1 MASANDPT
9 PATGIQAE
17 APQTSSTATQAAP
30 PAEATSIPLPPHPKR
45 APISPERLAAW
56 TRTLDALLAVS
67 VCVLTFFLA
76 SFAARNSDLLMDL
89 ATGRALLDGSY
100 KFGADPFSFT
110 TQGEYWVNHSWLYDA
125 ALYLLYQAT
134 GGVGIVVA
142 KALLLVLLAGFV
154 LAIRR
159 PGQSLWIPAVCGAL
173 AALAISPRMFVQPVV
188 ISYLFLG
195 ITLYLLQKPGRNPK
209 SEIRNPKTRKS
220 ANFGSRISDFGF
232 GRRHLWLLPVLF
244 LFWVNLDAW
253 YFLGPL
259 TVALYWI
266 GELIQDSF
274 APVRQGPDQ
283 RGRNDHRTFG
293 LVLATGVVACLL
305 SPHHINIL
313 IPLDHLL
320 PAQVSGT
327 GAAEIVENDL
337 QFAAMF
343 WGAIDLYKSG
353 GGWSAAGVAYLVL
366 LGISLVSFAANH
378 QDWRGWRILI
388 WAAFASLSIYHARA
402 IPFFAVVGGPIAALN
417 FQDAAVRYLG
427 ATPRP
432 TIARQQWAIGGRLL
446 TLLGSLVLIALAWP
460 GWLHAT
466 TARGESVG
474 RNVAWRIDIDPSLEK
489 SAKQLAEWHET
500 GVLGPADRGLDFS
513 PDLANACAWYAPAE
527 KGFID
532 RRLALFQKAAADYL
546 SANKALE
553 MEPEPNPDFKRRL
566 EPLAQLL
573 RENGANHLMF
583 HYTEFQLPRFQD
595 ALVLLEND
603 QSRQWTLVYLD
614 GHTVMF
620 SWDDPQKQGPR
631 SRLTQAR
638 VSDERQAFGSQKVP
652 PLTDR
657 PAAPEALAWY
667 ERYLRP
673 RQPRPL
679 AGDEAAL
686 HLQYFDATIS
696 HYKQQGQESW
706 LNFQAAGVVGSGALA
721 PLAGEPL
728 FRAIVADTTFEL
740 TNPQLLGNRIKV
752 KQKPSGISPRPTG
765 IPNLAVELL
774 NRYVTATPGPVAP
787 PLLAIRACRR
797 ALLEN
802 PNDALTWYRLDRAYL
817 TLLYR
822 TREREFADRLWLLPY
837 LRQAQRVA
845 ALNHAVEL
853 EPNLEQAH
861 ADLADL
867 YLQMSS
873 RPGQGGYLD
882 LALKHR
888 SEQLRLVI
896 ENGPGRREK
905 PENYEAR
912 RKQLEDDIDRL
923 DAAVKK
929 AQNDYEVGQVS
940 RPTMKSKAEF
950 ALQRGLGG
958 QARDEL
964 LHSLEVTVE
973 PDAIPLQLNLM
984 VMTGAL
990 EGESGIRIGLDKA
1003 REESETTGRKPNL
1016 GQIGQAQYTMPVY
1029 EWLQVM
1035 VAAASG
1041 DYRAADEFLEPLIAF
1056 REQTHHNYM
1065 RNRALIEAL
1074 FGLRTGNLPYA
1085 GLIPTALLDT
1095 QFTPMTFWRSFERA
1109 YRTESLRQ
1117 AAATTP
1123 YTADIYTLRGILAL
1137 EAGDIPHATAMFRK
1151 VLEVNDP
1158 ILTPVAKY
1166 YVELIDANK

>member
-1 MASANDPT
+1 MASANDPM

-17 APQTSSTATQAAP
+17 APQTSSTATQATP
-30 PAEATSIPLPPHPKR
+30 PAEAPSIPLPPQPKR

-56 TRTLDALLAVS
+56 TRPLDALLAVS
-67 VCVLTFFLA
+67 VCVLTFLLA

-89 ATGRALLDGSY
+89 ATGRALLDGTY
-100 KFGADPFSFT
+100 KFGTDPFSYT
-110 TQGEYWVNHSWLYDA
+110 TQVEYWVNHSWLYNA
-125 ALYLLYQAT
+125 ALYLLYQAA

-142 KALLLVLLAGFV
+142 KALLLTLLAGFV

-159 PGQSLWIPAVCGAL
+159 PGQSLWIPAVCGGL
-173 AALAISPRMFVQPVV
+173 AALAISPRMFLQPVL

-195 ITLYLLQKPGRNPK
+195 ITLYLLQKPALQEQATSKRRAAP
-209 SEIRNPKTRKS
+209 PAT
-220 ANFGSRISDFGF
+220 
-232 GRRHLWLLPVLF
+232 RRHLWLVPVLF

-253 YFLGPL
+253 FFLGPL
-259 TVALYWI
+259 TAALFWI

-274 APVRQGPDQ
+274 APAREGSDRRSAAENPK
-283 RGRNDHRTFG
+283 
-293 LVLATGVVACLL
+293 LATILGVGLLACLVN
-305 SPHHINIL
+305 PHHIYAFT
-313 IPLDHLL
+313 L
-320 PAQVSGT
+320 PPQLSEA
-327 GAAEIVENDL
+327 GAAGLLQNDF

-343 WGAIDLYKSG
+343 WGAIDLYKG
-353 GGWSAAGVAYLVL
+353 GSGWSVAGVAYLVL
-366 LGISLVSFAANH
+366 LGVGLVSFLANH
-378 QDWRGWRILI
+378 QDWRGWRVLI
-388 WAAFASLSIYHARA
+388 WLAFAGLSIWHARA

-427 ATPRP
+427 AKPHP
-432 TIARQQWAIGGRLL
+432 TIAHQQWAIGGRLL
-446 TLLGSLVLIALAWP
+446 TLLGSLILIALAWP

-466 TARGESVG
+466 PARGESVG

-489 SAKQLAEWHET
+489 SAKQVAEWHNA
-500 GVLGPADRGLDFS
+500 GVLGPADHGLSFS
-513 PDLANACAWYAPAE
+513 PDFANACAWYAPAE

-532 RRLALFQKAAADYL
+532 RRLALFEKTAVDYL
-546 SANKALE
+546 AANKALE
-553 MEPEPNPDFKRRL
+553 MDPDPNPDFRRKL

-573 RENGANHLMF
+573 RQRGANHLIF

-595 ALVLLEND
+595 VFVPLEND
-603 QSRQWTLVYLD
+603 LSRQWTLVYRD
-614 GHTVMF
+614 GHTVIF
-620 SWDDPQKQGPR
+620 SWDDPQKKGPP

-638 VSDERQAFGSQKVP
+638 ISDERQAFGPQKEP

-696 HYKQQGQESW
+696 HYKQHGQDSW
-706 LNFQAAGVVGSGALA
+706 LNFQAAGLVGSGAQA

-728 FRAIVADTTFEL
+728 FRAIVTDTTFEL
-740 TNPQLLGNRIKV
+740 TNPLLLGNRIKR
-752 KQKPSGISPRPTG
+752 KQGSTGISQRPTG

-774 NRYVTATPGPVAP
+774 NRFVIATPGPVAP

-802 PNDALTWYRLDRAYL
+802 PNDAPTWYRLDRAYVM
-817 TLLYR
+817 LLYR
-822 TREREFADRLWLLPY
+822 TREREFADRLWLLPFV
-837 LRQAQRVA
+837 RQAQRVA

-853 EPNLEQAH
+853 DPNLEPAH

-867 YLQMSS
+867 YEQMSA

-888 SEQLRLVI
+888 SEQLRLLA
-896 ENGPGRREK
+896 ENGPSRREK
-905 PENYEAR
+905 PDDYERR
-912 RKQLEDDIDRL
+912 RKQLEDHIDRL

-940 RPTMKSKAEF
+940 MPTMKAKAQF
-950 ALQRGLGG
+950 ALQHGLGG

-973 PDAIPLQLNLM
+973 PDAIPLQLDLM
-984 VMTGAL
+984 VMTGAI

-1016 GQIGQAQYTMPVY
+1016 GQFGQGQHVLPRY
-1029 EWLQVM
+1029 EWLQAL

-1041 DYRAADEFLEPLIAF
+1041 DYRTADEVLAPVIDLRKQFHADYL
-1056 REQTHHNYM
+1056 RS
-1065 RNRALIEAL
+1065 RNRFEAFEL
-1074 FGLRTGNLPYA
+1074 TRA
-1085 GLIPTALLDT
+1085 ALLDT
-1095 QFTPMTFWRSFERA
+1095 QVTPMTLWRGFERA
-1109 YRTESLRQ
+1109 YRIDGLRLT
-1117 AAATTP
+1117 AATKP
-1123 YTADIYTLRGILAL
+1123 YTADLYTLRGILAL
-1137 EAGDIPHATAMFRK
+1137 EAGDIPHAADMFRT
-1151 VLEVNDP
+1151 VVDLNDP
-1158 ILTPVAKY
+1158 VLLPVAKF